1 MSNKLTCEDCPKF
14 RAEIRVCLHRADSTA
29 PYHPVCDAG
38 RIFIA
43 EKDAD
48 ETINA
53 AHKKSRTS
61 L

>member
-1 MSNKLTCEDCPKF
+1 MKDKLTCKDCPKF

-43 EKDAD
+43 EKEKTDA
-48 ETINA
+48 E
-53 AHKKSRTS
+53 K
-61 L
+61 